1 MGENTSLYPPLT
13 LSSEVYL
20 QITTFYWQNLRY
32 YLTQQMG
39 SPFIASAT
47 MQMVNRKILTFLSD
61 IFPGFFS
68 QNRENAQLFEYYF
81 NLSTTDSILLTPEK
95 YTLSPDTSSGKSLR
109 SQIKQNSQLAFP
121 LIKSF

>member
-1 MGENTSLYPPLT
+1 
-13 LSSEVYL
+13 
-20 QITTFYWQNLRY
+20 
-32 YLTQQMG
+32 MG